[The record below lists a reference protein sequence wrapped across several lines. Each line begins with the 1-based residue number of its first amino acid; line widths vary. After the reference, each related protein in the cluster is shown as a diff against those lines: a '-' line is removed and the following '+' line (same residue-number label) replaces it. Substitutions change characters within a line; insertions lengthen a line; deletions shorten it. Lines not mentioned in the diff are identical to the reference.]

1 VSQFQLKIDMTK
13 FEELKSK
20 LEKFGQQ
27 DLVRFWDQLTDDQRQ
42 ELINDVNEIN
52 LAEVKSFFQ
61 RATSSLEES
70 GEKLDDRLKAVP
82 ESKYMSIARTDRK
95 QLKSYEEE
103 GAFYNYFLLTLPR
116 YN

>member
-1 VSQFQLKIDMTK
+1 MTK

-82 ESKYMSIARTDRK
+82 ESKYMSIARTDRE

-103 GAFYNYFLLTLPR
+103 GEFYYYFLLTPPR